1 MCPRPDLLEY
11 FRKLLFMQTHVL
23 ATMLLSQIRE
33 QMVVPDLYVFTLKF
47 HSNFSLYK
55 KDKNMKKK
63 ISKKNLKKIYLYFMQ
78 LFSADAMIF
87 SKKN

>member
-1 MCPRPDLLEY
+1 
-11 FRKLLFMQTHVL
+11 
-23 ATMLLSQIRE
+23 
-33 QMVVPDLYVFTLKF
+33 MVVPDLYVFTLKF

-63 ISKKNLKKIYLYFMQ
+63 IPKKFPKKKIYLYFMQ

-87 SKKN
+87 SKQFKKKILTPKK

>member
-1 MCPRPDLLEY
+1 
-11 FRKLLFMQTHVL
+11 
-23 ATMLLSQIRE
+23 
-33 QMVVPDLYVFTLKF
+33 MVVPDLYIFTLKF

-63 ISKKNLKKIYLYFMQ
+63 IPKKNK

-87 SKKN
+87 SKKI